1 MYRHQSSK
9 PSMTGHKV
17 IATLLLAFLFSG
29 SLVINGCEEQP
40 VGYIFSPTQRDQI
53 QAVSTFFDFLQA
65 LYVHTDQAARFLD
78 EAALTNNY
86 ASVLPEGWLP
96 LQNPTGDFFY
106 LRNYLDQQFH
116 LLQFDNNPTV
126 DAVRTPSDLVYNYLE
141 IGSFRDSFTQSFYG
155 DTSEAFNLTIE
166 YSDDRQE
173 TNFVDG
179 IFQIQRAVE
188 FEIEIPITGQ
198 DGGSTSVTDYYWV
211 LVTWLMKIEH
221 YSIDPDDQRARIT
234 LDGMFPYDDE
244 TYERHEIHV
253 SGEVEIDKHGRGT
266 GEMWL
271 YGEPVARIHLSGR
284 RSGFLGYFTLHSEDH
299 EKRYR

>member
-1 MYRHQSSK
+1 MWHQYSK
-9 PSMTGHKV
+9 LHIPVHKPIITV
-17 IATLLLAFLFSG
+17 LLALLLITTFM
-29 SLVINGCEEQP
+29 VNGCEEQP
-40 VGYIFSPTQRDQI
+40 VGYIFNPTQRDQI
-53 QAVSTFFDFLQA
+53 QVVRTLYDFLQA
-65 LYVHTDQAARFLD
+65 LYDHTDQAARFLD
-78 EAALTNNY
+78 EAALTNDY
-86 ASVLPEGWLP
+86 SSVLPEGWLP
-96 LQNPTGDFFY
+96 LQNSSGNLFY

-116 LLQFDNNPTV
+116 ILEFDAEPSI

-166 YSDDRQE
+166 YSGDRQE
-173 TNFVDG
+173 TEFVDG

-188 FEIEIPITGQ
+188 FEVEIPIAGQ

-211 LVTWLMKIEH
+211 LVTWLMNIER

-253 SGEVEIDKHGRGT
+253 SGEIEIDKNGRGI

-271 YGEPVARIHLSGR
+271 YGEPVARIHFTGR
-284 RSGFLGYFTLHSEDH
+284 NFGFLGYFTLYSEDH